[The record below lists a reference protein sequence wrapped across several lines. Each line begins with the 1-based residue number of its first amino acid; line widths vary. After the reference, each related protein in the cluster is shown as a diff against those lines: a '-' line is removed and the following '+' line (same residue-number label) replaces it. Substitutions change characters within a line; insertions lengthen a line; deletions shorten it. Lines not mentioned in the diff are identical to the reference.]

1 MSPLVPARLDLASLR
16 SVSNALVVGMGRSG
30 QEAAR
35 LLLALGVDAVTC
47 TDLRS
52 DAPKVDGTTAL
63 YGGHTR
69 SDFLGRDL
77 IVVSPGVPGD
87 LSHLEAA
94 TGHGIPVV
102 GELGL
107 AAAVLQDP
115 SLPGGARP
123 LVAVTGTNGKSTTV
137 HLAGQLL
144 EQAGRRPFVGGNL
157 GAPLSLAALG
167 ILDGTLDCD
176 CVVAEVSSYQLE
188 RPGPLRPQAAVVLNL
203 TPDHLARH
211 GDLQTYAAAK
221 LALFQH
227 QQEED
232 LAVLPVD
239 DPWLPR
245 TAVERRPRVPQ
256 LRFLGSV
263 PGVLASPDRL
273 VFEGTLDDGELSLA
287 GYGLRGAHMALNLG
301 AALLLT
307 QTLGVAHAAI
317 DVSALQPLPHRM
329 EPVPSRDGRTWLND
343 SKATNVDAA
352 RVGIAAAPA
361 GCTLLLGGKGKSGAD
376 YTALVPGIRARVG
389 RVVAFGATGA
399 EIAATLAPLLP
410 DRPVLSRATLGAAV
424 DEAAALTP
432 QGAAILLCPACAS
445 FDEFQNFEHRGDVF
459 RTLAAAAPEASP

>member
-16 SVSNALVVGMGRSG
+16 TVRNVLVVGMGRSG
-30 QEAAR
+30 QDAAR
-35 LLLALGVDAVTC
+35 LLLALGVESVTC
-47 TDLRS
+47 TDLRK
-52 DAPKVDGTTAL
+52 DAPRVPRAHTL
-63 YGGHTR
+63 YGGHER

-94 TGHGIPVV
+94 AGHGVPVV

-115 SLPGGARP
+115 TLPGGARP

-144 EQAGRRPFVGGNL
+144 RQAGRHPFVGGNL
-157 GAPLSLAALG
+157 GAPLSQAALG
-167 ILDGTLDCD
+167 ILDGSLACD

-188 RPGPLRPQAAVVLNL
+188 RPGPLRPQAAAALNL

-211 GDLQTYAAAK
+211 GDLRTYAAAK

-227 QQEED
+227 QNEQD
-232 LAVLPVD
+232 IAILPAD

-245 TAVERRPRVPQ
+245 TALEQRPRTPQ
-256 LRFLGSV
+256 LRFLGAR
-263 PGVLASPDRL
+263 PGVFAAEDRL
-273 VFEGTLDDGELSLA
+273 VFEGTADDGDLALSRFR
-287 GYGLRGAHMALNLG
+287 LRGAHMALNLG
-301 AALLLT
+301 AAILLT
-307 QTLGVAHAAI
+307 QPLGVSHTRI
-317 DVSALQPLPHRM
+317 NVGALEALPHRM
-329 EPVPSRDGRTWLND
+329 EPVPSADGRTWLND

-352 RVGIAAAPA
+352 RVGIAAAPR
-361 GCTLLLGGKGKSGAD
+361 GCTLLLGGKGKDGAD
-376 YTALVPGIRARVG
+376 YTALAPAIRAQAD
-389 RVVAFGATGA
+389 RVVVFGATGN
-399 EIAATLAPLLP
+399 EIAAALRPLLP
-410 DRPVLSRATLGAAV
+410 SGSVEVRSSLLEAVAEATIQ
-424 DEAAALTP
+424 TP
-432 QGAAILLCPACAS
+432 AGRAILLCPACAS